1 MPRFI
6 KKYKEKVGLP
16 PGTLIHL
23 GKDRTAESRITVYDY
38 NEKEMN
44 EIGIDRVE
52 ECFPFRDTASVT
64 WINVDGVHQTGI
76 VEAIGG
82 HFGIHPLV
90 MSDIVNTRQR
100 PKIEDYGDYL
110 FVVLKMI
117 YHGNGS
123 VPGNLYSL
131 QQHENQGSISSP
143 AKQDSKVTPDDS
155 GNTGINGK
163 NNSAN
168 TENKSDQGTRGNFGS
183 REITAE
189 QVSLIIGPNYVIS
202 FQETPEDLFDPIRKR
217 LKSSTGRIRKM
228 GADYLAYALIDT
240 IVDNYF
246 VILETLGEKVED
258 LEDELLQ
265 NPTENTML
273 AIHSLKR
280 DMIFLRRS
288 VWPLREVTGFL
299 ERGES
304 KLIHKTTR
312 IYLRDIYDHTIQ
324 VIDNIETSRDILSG
338 MLDIYL
344 STLSNRTNS
353 VMKVLTIIATI
364 FMPLTFIAG
373 VYGMNFEN
381 MPELEW
387 YWGYPL
393 VMLMMTGIGVSMLFF
408 FKRKKWL

>member
-23 GKDRTAESRITVYDY
+23 GRDRSTESRITLFDY
-38 NEKEMN
+38 NEKDIREA
-44 EIGIDRVE
+44 EITNVE
-52 ECFPFRDTASVT
+52 DCFPFRDTATVT
-64 WINVDGVHQTGI
+64 WINVDGVHQTDVIETLGN
-76 VEAIGG
+76 

-90 MSDIVNTRQR
+90 LSDIVNTRQR
-100 PKIEDYGDYL
+100 PKVEDYDDYL

-117 YHGNGS
+117 YHGNHTYQPGGDTVRNHTDS
-123 VPGNLYSL
+123 KSDINPGNR
-131 QQHENQGSISSP
+131 H
-143 AKQDSKVTPDDS
+143 
-155 GNTGINGK
+155 NG
-163 NNSAN
+163 
-168 TENKSDQGTRGNFGS
+168 
-183 REITAE
+183 EITAE

-202 FQETPEDLFDPIRKR
+202 FQETPEDIFDPIRNR
-217 LKSSTGRIRKM
+217 LRSSSGRIRKK

-246 VILETLGEKVED
+246 VILETMGEKVED
-258 LEDELLQ
+258 LETELLK

-280 DMIFLRRS
+280 DMISLRRS

-304 KLIHKTTR
+304 KLIHKSTQ
-312 IYLRDIYDHTIQ
+312 IYLRDVYDHTIQ

-381 MPELEW
+381 MPELQW
-387 YWGYPL
+387 HWGYPL
-393 VMLMMTGIGVSMLFF
+393 VMLFMTGIAVSMLLFF
-408 FKRKKWL
+408 RKKKWI

>member
-6 KKYKEKVGLP
+6 KKYREKVGLP

-23 GKDRTAESRITVYDY
+23 GSDRTTESRITLFDY
-38 NEKEMN
+38 NEN
-44 EIGIDRVE
+44 EIHEKEIGSVE
-52 ECFPFRDTASVT
+52 DCFPFRDKATVT
-64 WINVDGVHQTGI
+64 WINVDGVHQTGVI
-76 VEAIGG
+76 EALGN

-90 MSDIVNTRQR
+90 LSDIVNTRQR
-100 PKIEDYGDYL
+100 PKIEDYDDYL
-110 FVVLKMI
+110 FVVLKMM
-117 YHGNGS
+117 YNGNFS
-123 VPGNLYSL
+123 
-131 QQHENQGSISSP
+131 NQGGT
-143 AKQDSKVTPDDS
+143 DTNRSKTDNVSHKNPGRPD
-155 GNTGINGK
+155 TG
-163 NNSAN
+163 
-168 TENKSDQGTRGNFGS
+168 
-183 REITAE
+183 EITAE
-189 QVSLIIGPNYVIS
+189 QVSLIIGPDYVIS
-202 FQETPEDLFDPIRKR
+202 FQETPEDLFNPIRNR
-217 LKSSTGRIRKM
+217 LRSSSGRIRKK

-246 VILETLGEKVED
+246 VILETLGEKMED
-258 LEDELLQ
+258 LEDELLRS
-265 NPTENTML
+265 PGERTML
-273 AIHSLKR
+273 AIHNLKR

-312 IYLRDIYDHTIQ
+312 IYLRDVYDHTIQ

-381 MPELEW
+381 MPELQW
-387 YWGYPL
+387 HWGYPL
-393 VMLMMTGIGVSMLFF
+393 IMLFMTMIALSMLAF
-408 FKRKKWL
+408 FKKKKWI

>member
-16 PGTLIHL
+16 PGTMVHL
-23 GKDRTAESRITVYDY
+23 GRDRSTESRITLFDY
-38 NEKEMN
+38 NEKDVHEA
-44 EIGIDRVE
+44 EITRVE
-52 ECFPFRDTASVT
+52 DCFPFRDTATVT
-64 WINVDGVHQTGI
+64 WINVDGVHQTGVI
-76 VEAIGG
+76 ETLGS

-90 MSDIVNTRQR
+90 LSDIVNTRQR
-100 PKIEDYGDYL
+100 PKIEDYDDYL

-117 YHGNGS
+117 YHGNQTDQPVNNTGGK
-123 VPGNLYSL
+123 PAD
-131 QQHENQGSISSP
+131 SIS
-143 AKQDSKVTPDDS
+143 D
-155 GNTGINGK
+155 IN
-163 NNSAN
+163 S
-168 TENKSDQGTRGNFGS
+168 GTRHNG
-183 REITAE
+183 EITAE

-217 LKSSTGRIRKM
+217 LTSSTGRVRKM

-258 LEDELLQ
+258 LEVELLK
-265 NPTENTML
+265 NPSESTML

-280 DMIFLRRS
+280 DMIYLRRS

-312 IYLRDIYDHTIQ
+312 VYLRDVYDHTIQ

-373 VYGMNFEN
+373 VYGMNFDN
-381 MPELEW
+381 MPELHW

-393 VMLMMTGIGVSMLFF
+393 VLLFMTGIAVSMLLFF
-408 FKRKKWL
+408 RKKKWI

>member
-23 GKDRTAESRITVYDY
+23 GSERSTESKITLFDYDEKQIR
-38 NEKEMN
+38 EKE
-44 EIGIDRVE
+44 IGRVE
-52 ECFPFRDTASVT
+52 DCFPFRDTATVT
-64 WINVDGVHQTGI
+64 WINVDGVHQTGVI
-76 VEAIGG
+76 EALGN

-90 MSDIVNTRQR
+90 LSDIVNTRQR
-100 PKIEDYGDYL
+100 PKIEDYDEYL
-110 FVVLKMI
+110 FVVLKMM
-117 YHGNGS
+117 YQGNNGNQS
-123 VPGNLYSL
+123 GTDTIRSQTDNISHHNPGRRVD
-131 QQHENQGSISSP
+131 G
-143 AKQDSKVTPDDS
+143 
-155 GNTGINGK
+155 
-163 NNSAN
+163 
-168 TENKSDQGTRGNFGS
+168 
-183 REITAE
+183 EITAE

-202 FQETPEDLFDPIRKR
+202 FQETPEDLFNPIRNR
-217 LKSSTGRIRKM
+217 LRSSSGRIRKK
-228 GADYLAYALIDT
+228 GADYLAYTLIDT

-246 VILETLGEKVED
+246 VILETLGGKIED
-258 LEDELLQ
+258 LEDELLRF
-265 NPTENTML
+265 PGESTML
-273 AIHSLKR
+273 AIHNLKR

-312 IYLRDIYDHTIQ
+312 VYLRDVYDHTIQ
-324 VIDNIETSRDILSG
+324 VVDNIETSRDILSG

-373 VYGMNFEN
+373 VYGMNFDN
-381 MPELEW
+381 MPELRW
-387 YWGYPL
+387 YWGYPAVL
-393 VMLMMTGIGVSMLFF
+393 LLMFIIGVVMLLF
-408 FKRKKWL
+408 FKRKRWI